1 MDKSS
6 EKNIFEKYSNGT
18 ITDEELLLLYNWYFE
33 QFKSNRS
40 YPDPEVFQKRMTEMD
55 KAVLASL
62 HKTERRTIPLK
73 YVAAAFLLVAAS
85 FTFYFILKRI
95 NEKKYDAVYAIRP
108 GGNKARLTL
117 ADGKSIDLTEARTGD
132 LAKQGGVKISKTG
145 DGELLYTVTATKSAG
160 NEYNSIETPNGG
172 EYMVCLPDGTKVW
185 LNAASTLKY
194 PATFSSLSERRVI
207 LSGEAYFE
215 VAHNEKQ
222 QFIVQTARQCVRD
235 IGTKFN
241 INCYSEEPAI
251 RTTLLE
257 GSVAVIPTLPRRTSA
272 HKGAVPVAE
281 SILRPGQQSLV
292 TAEGIEIS
300 EGNAAESISWKNGSF
315 QFRNDDL
322 QTGMRQIARWYD
334 ITVEYEGA
342 VPKDKLYGKVH
353 RDNNLAKVLNMV
365 LGSGISYEIKD
376 RKVIIRSKIK

>member
-6 EKNIFEKYSNGT
+6 EKNIFEKYGNGT
-18 ITDEELLLLYNWYFE
+18 ITDQELLVLYNWYFE
-33 QFKSNRS
+33 QFKSGQS
-40 YPDPEVFQKRMTEMD
+40 YPDPEIFQKRMEEMD
-55 KAVLASL
+55 KAIFARL
-62 HKTERRTIPLK
+62 HKNERRTIPMK

-85 FTFYFILKRI
+85 FTFYFILQGI
-95 NEKKYDAVYAIRP
+95 NEKKYDAVYAITP

-117 ADGKSIDLTEARTGD
+117 ANGKSIDLTDARTGD
-132 LAKQGGVKISKTG
+132 LAKQGGVKITKTG
-145 DGELLYTVTATKSAG
+145 DGQLLYTATATRSAG
-160 NEYNSIETPNGG
+160 NQYNSIETPNGG
-172 EYMVCLPDGTKVW
+172 KYMVCLPDGTKVW

-215 VAHNEKQ
+215 VSHNEKQ

-241 INCYSEEPAI
+241 INSYSDEPGI

-257 GSVAVIPTLPRRTSA
+257 GSVAVIPTLSHGISIHRGS
-272 HKGAVPVAE
+272 GFVAE
-281 SILRPGQQSLV
+281 SILKPGQQSV
-292 TAEGIEIS
+292 VSAEGIKIS
-300 EGNAAESISWKNGSF
+300 EANAAESISWKNGSF

-334 ITVEYEGA
+334 IEVEYDGA

-353 RDNNLAKVLNMV
+353 RDNDLAKVLNMV

-376 RKVIIRSKIK
+376 RKVIIRSKK